1 MEQQPTKKDLMK
13 QRYWHNL
20 FIYVRNLAVGVPI
33 AYVFSSVFL
42 LLLGGILADI
52 ISMSIVSLLAIGVFG
67 AAFAMP
73 LWWDRRKEPETKRE
87 YLAMLKAEGRSY
99 DRQIEAKTTW
109 HSSFFW
115 IENWAL
121 YTICILWFF
130 ATLPY
135 CIKNAILSN
144 PTGDTGLTFLAMWLP
159 MVFILIVLAAFGTAC
174 NFVCWLAAR
183 KKWDEEQLY
192 RGD

>member
-33 AYVFSSVFL
+33 AYVVSSVGL
-42 LLLGGILADI
+42 LLLGGILSKI
-52 ISMSIVSLLAIGVFG
+52 VGMSVVSLLAIGIFG
-67 AAFAMP
+67 AAFAVP
-73 LWWDRRKEPETKRE
+73 LWWERRKEVEIKRE
-87 YLAMLKAEGRSY
+87 YLAMLKAEGRRY
-99 DRQIEAKTTW
+99 DRQIEAKSTW

-121 YTICILWFF
+121 YTICIVLLFVS
-130 ATLPY
+130 LPY
-135 CIKNAILSN
+135 CIRTAIYSN
-144 PTGDTGLTFLAMWLP
+144 PLGNTGLTFLAMWLP
-159 MVFILIVLAAFGTAC
+159 IVFILIVLAVYGTAV
-174 NFVCWLAAR
+174 NFVLWLAAR